1 MQACYKH
8 KFQGKK
14 NSELMTA
21 VDVKNMRSIYVYI
34 YAIYK
39 VYWRLYSKIVD
50 AVRQN
55 TPEKQIWQDRPGKV

>member
-1 MQACYKH
+1 
-8 KFQGKK
+8 
-14 NSELMTA
+14 MTA